1 MGTPAVDR
9 GGGSGGT
16 GGGRQA
22 GEADKKQKRRG
33 VRARNWTEEA
43 YGARRLEAYGAR
55 RLERER
61 V

>member
-33 VRARNWTEEA
+33 VRARNWTEGRVRGKGE
-43 YGARRLEAYGAR
+43 GAGP
-55 RLERER
+55 
-61 V
+61 